1 MKPLLLSAFCLVSAS
16 VLADGLSVTSN
27 VSTVKGW
34 RSHSLMFDTVTGEFS
49 DTNLATFAE
58 ATAAEQVAAE
68 LPSLAWHASEE
79 VAEAAAPIHEA
90 LVEQK
95 DRPIVNLF
103 LSVDPDN
110 ANDRQNL
117 TMVCLSNESAI
128 VDSGVSFRTWWFANA
143 VLTSA
148 PIMGLKVFSDY
159 NTRSYEIP
167 GTWAS
172 YGTNGVTIVDGG
184 AEYETYELDFT
195 LPGTN
200 TPHNLSIYLRP
211 WAVINPDFDFGN
223 RQRRHNGELCT
234 TTNTLAFLGSFY
246 YTNMTEITTHFPYAD
261 RGKLKWEEVKQDE

>member
-1 MKPLLLSAFCLVSAS
+1 MKKTAFLMLASLLASAA
-16 VLADGLSVTSN
+16 LASVTSK
-27 VSTVKGW
+27 VSVVKGW
-34 RSHSLMFDTVTGEFS
+34 RSRSLMYDTVTGAFS

-58 ATAAEQVAAE
+58 ATAAEQVAAG
-68 LPSLAWHASEE
+68 LPVIAWHAAEE
-79 VAEAAAPIHEA
+79 VAEAAEPIHDA

-95 DRPIVNLF
+95 GRPIVNLF

-128 VDSGVSFRTWWFANA
+128 VEAGVRFRTWWFSNA

-172 YGTNGVTIVDGG
+172 YGVNGVTIVDGG

-211 WAVINPDFDFGN
+211 WAVINPNFDFGN
-223 RQRRHNGELCT
+223 RQRRHNGQLCT
-234 TTNTLAFLGSFY
+234 TTNDLSFLGSFY

-261 RGKLKWEEVKQDE
+261 RGKLKWEEVKEDE